1 MVIFTKILFGIL
13 ISAKHN
19 GNEEE
24 LLFVTNN
31 NDVAERNYFNS
42 INGFI
47 FIQSSLKFILLNKLL
62 FMNIIERPNTA
73 VSD

>member
-24 LLFVTNN
+24 LLFVTND

-42 INGFI
+42 ISGFI
-47 FIQSSLKFILLNKLL
+47 FIQSSLKIILLNKLL